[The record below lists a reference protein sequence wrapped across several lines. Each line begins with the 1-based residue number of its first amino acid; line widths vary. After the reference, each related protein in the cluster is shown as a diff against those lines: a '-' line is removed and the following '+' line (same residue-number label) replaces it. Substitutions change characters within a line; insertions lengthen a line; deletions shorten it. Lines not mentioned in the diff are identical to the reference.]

1 MGVVILVTSGVKF
14 RAMGVGTVLLMFPK
28 REQLAEGVTLM
39 DLSPP
44 PPLRSQELGG
54 TSRSICSSGSLPWLD
69 GSEILLFT

>member
-28 REQLAEGVTLM
+28 RERLAEGATLM

-44 PPLRSQELGG
+44 PPLCSQELGG
-54 TSRSICSSGSLPWLD
+54 TSRSI
-69 GSEILLFT
+69 